1 MAWCLFSQTEQQIC
15 DSSEDQVCVG
25 AWNLP
30 ASLLAVLLLPPY
42 PTALSPFVEIS
53 IFTWF

>member
-1 MAWCLFSQTEQQIC
+1 MLFSQTEQQIC

-30 ASLLAVLLLPPY
+30 TSLLAVLLLPPY